1 MNLKN
6 RAMESALVAT
16 AVVLMTGIAQASPV
30 ATTAEDASLTSEK
43 ATVETDL
50 ATSGTAG
57 IIVSMNE
64 IEADA
69 LSQIE
74 KATISISP
82 FKSIMVASA
91 DQIEE
96 AIPDEP
102 VLTEEEMEWQNRL
115 MPDVNEFLYVRASAD
130 ENAEIVGKLYK
141 GDVAE
146 IVEVGD
152 TWTHV
157 VSGNVDGY
165 VNNGYCIIGQDALT
179 YAEET
184 VDAEA
189 EIMTNGLRVRSEASE
204 DASIITVVAEGTVL
218 KVAED
223 TETADGWVPVV
234 YGGSTRYVSADHV
247 EVELA
252 LGEGITIE
260 EEQEELA
267 RIAAEEAAKKAA
279 QITEVT
285 TVQNDAVTASVDEVT
300 LLAGIIQCEAG
311 NECYEGQ
318 LAVGAVVMNRVRSG
332 RYPGTIA
339 EVIYQK
345 GQFTPAGSGGLA
357 RVLER
362 GPKDSCLQAA
372 QEALNGTDNTGG
384 AVSFRRASTGHAGV
398 VIGNHVFF

>member
-1 MNLKN
+1 MNLRV
-6 RAMESALVAT
+6 RAMEGALVA
-16 AVVLMTGIAQASPV
+16 AVVVLMTGIAQ
-30 ATTAEDASLTSEK
+30 TAPKVTEADDAMLARETV
-43 ATVETDL
+43 TVETDL

-57 IIVSMNE
+57 IVVSMNQ

-69 LSQIE
+69 LQQIDE
-74 KATISISP
+74 ASISISP
-82 FKSIMVASA
+82 LQTILVASA

-96 AIPDEP
+96 AIPEEP

-115 MPDVNEFLYVRASAD
+115 MADVNEFLYVRASAD

-146 IVEVGD
+146 IIESGES
-152 TWTHV
+152 WTHV

-165 VNNGYCIIGQDALT
+165 VNNGYCITGQDALA
-179 YAEET
+179 YAEESF
-184 VDAEA
+184 DSEA
-189 EIMTNGLRVRSEASE
+189 EIMTNGLRIRSEASE
-204 DASIITVVAEGTVL
+204 DASIVTVVSEGTTL
-218 KVAED
+218 KVASD
-223 TETADGWVPVV
+223 AETADGWVPVV

-285 TVQNDAVTASVDEVT
+285 TVQNDAIAASVDEVT

-318 LAVGAVVMNRVRSG
+318 VAVGAVVMNRVRSG
-332 RYPGTIA
+332 RYPGTIS
-339 EVIYQK
+339 EVIYQR

-357 RVLER
+357 KVLER
-362 GPKDSCLQAA
+362 GPKDSCIQAA

-384 AVSFRRASTGHAGV
+384 ALSFRRASSGHAGV
-398 VIGNHVFF
+398 VIGNHVFY